1 MRYTMPAVILGWL
14 TACGGGGTTASTSGE
29 VTSADTVILCSAT
42 TGPIAGKPGQSLDA
56 GDAGDLQECQPGGQC
71 EYMTSP
77 PPGGQAAC
85 DSSTPPSDGGVGLVN
100 CPQAPFVPYWGCVY
114 VGGGSGDGGTVH
126 P

>member
-14 TACGGGGTTASTSGE
+14 TACGGGGANASGN

-42 TGPIAGKPGQSLDA
+42 MGPIAGKPGQNLDA

-71 EYMTSP
+71 TYVTSP
-77 PPGGQAAC
+77 PPGPEPAC
-85 DSSTPPSDGGVGLVN
+85 D
-100 CPQAPFVPYWGCVY
+100 
-114 VGGGSGDGGTVH
+114 VGGGSGHDGGLVVTPGHDSGVLA

>member
-14 TACGGGGTTASTSGE
+14 TACGGGGANASGN

-42 TGPIAGKPGQSLDA
+42 MGPIAGKPGQNLDA

-71 EYMTSP
+71 TYVTSP
-77 PPGGQAAC
+77 PPGPEPAC
-85 DSSTPPSDGGVGLVN
+85 DASTPPSDGGIGLVN